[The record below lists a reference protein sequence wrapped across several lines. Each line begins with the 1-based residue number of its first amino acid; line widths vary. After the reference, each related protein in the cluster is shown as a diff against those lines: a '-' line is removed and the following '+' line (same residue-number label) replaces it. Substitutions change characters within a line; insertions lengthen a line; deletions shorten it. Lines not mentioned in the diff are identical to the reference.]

1 MPAVHVVIALAL
13 IEFYVIGFLVGRA
26 RAKYGVSAPATT
38 GHPVFERYFRVHYNT
53 LEQLVCFVPGILLF
67 AVYVS
72 SSVAA
77 ALGAVYL
84 AGRIVYLRAYVADPK
99 KRSAGFGMS
108 ALPTMILMV
117 GGLIGAI
124 RAAAAG

>member
-1 MPAVHVVIALAL
+1 MPVVHAVIALAL
-13 IEFYVIGFLVGRA
+13 IEFFAFGMLVGRA
-26 RAKYGVSAPATT
+26 RVKYGVAAPAIT

-53 LEQLVCFVPGILLF
+53 LEQLVCLVPGMLVF

-72 SSVAA
+72 ESVAA
-77 ALGAVYL
+77 GLGAVYL

-108 ALPTMILMV
+108 ALPIMILMV

-124 RAAAAG
+124 RAAMG